1 MGHPESLRFGIT
13 SPNSA
18 SDFVAAFPNRVTSL
32 DRHICGGISASRK
45 EPDIH
50 NSKNLKGKHIRNST

>member
-1 MGHPESLRFGIT
+1 MGTPNRFALAHQPT
-13 SPNSA
+13 NSA
-18 SDFVAAFPNRVTSL
+18 SDFVAAFPNRVTPL

-50 NSKNLKGKHIRNST
+50 NSKNLKGKQIRNST